1 MLVIDVFISS
11 MGNGKS
17 IPLLIMFLSEFLSA
31 LHEAVVLYQ
40 LISVWNSK
48 RSVAWLMA
56 SGFIIMHSTTIV
68 FVAVT
73 ISEFKGMFTFVSCIY
88 YSSSFNFCF
97 QGKSTSYQ
105 SVLSVYA
112 TLLSS
117 LGDSLG
123 STLQRYTFNPFQN
136 LLILMHYEL

>member
-48 RSVAWLMA
+48 RSVTWLMA

-88 YSSSFNFCF
+88 YSSSFNFYF
-97 QGKSTSYQ
+97 QGKSNSYQ

-112 TLLSS
+112 RLLLS
-117 LGDSLG
+117 LEDSLG
-123 STLQRYTFNPFQN
+123 STLQRYAFNPFQTS
-136 LLILMHYEL
+136 